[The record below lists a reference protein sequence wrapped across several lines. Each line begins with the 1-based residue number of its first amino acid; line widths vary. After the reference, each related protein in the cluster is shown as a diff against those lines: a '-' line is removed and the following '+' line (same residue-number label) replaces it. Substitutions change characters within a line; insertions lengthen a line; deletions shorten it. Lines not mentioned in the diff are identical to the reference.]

1 MSENGADVSW
11 NDVGKVLEDERSSVE
26 DIQTDLARNNKGNI
40 CQSIDNCMT
49 VFQEPNNSL
58 NTGRSLGVEM
68 ISTSRMPANINVES
82 G

>member
-49 VFQEPNNSL
+49 VFKRKNK
-58 NTGRSLGVEM
+58 
-68 ISTSRMPANINVES
+68 
-82 G
+82 